1 MRVVSSKTEHRHE
14 DSERAT
20 KKSRNASPHDITLD
34 LQKLTSDE
42 ATDEL
47 RLAALVETTLRAI
60 YPCEVVKVEDGI
72 FTVDVEAPLLQE
84 ARLVE
89 EYNRAIESISG
100 VKGVRVHLL
109 SSNIWGLG

>member
-1 MRVVSSKTEHRHE
+1 MRVVSSNVEQVQEASEQTGKKTQ
-14 DSERAT
+14 
-20 KKSRNASPHDITLD
+20 NASPHDIAMD
-34 LQKLTSDE
+34 LRKLTADE

-60 YPCEVVKVEDGI
+60 YPCEVVKVEGGV

-84 ARLVE
+84 PLLVE
-89 EYNRAIESISG
+89 EYNRAVDKISG
-100 VKGVRVHLL
+100 VNGVRVHLL

>member
-1 MRVVSSKTEHRHE
+1 M
-14 DSERAT
+14 
-20 KKSRNASPHDITLD
+20 N
-34 LQKLTSDE
+34 LQKLSADG

-60 YPCEVVKVEDGI
+60 YPCEVVKVDGGI

-84 ARLVE
+84 ARLLE
-89 EYNRAIESISG
+89 EYNKAVEKISG
-100 VKGVRVHLL
+100 VKAVRVHLL

>member
-1 MRVVSSKTEHRHE
+1 MHQ
-14 DSERAT
+14 DAERAA
-20 KKSRNASPHDITLD
+20 KKTRNASPHDIAMD
-34 LQKLTSDE
+34 LRKLTADQ

-89 EYNRAIESISG
+89 EYNAAVEKIPE
-100 VKGVRVHLL
+100 VKAVRVHLL
-109 SSNIWGLG
+109 SSNIWGLA